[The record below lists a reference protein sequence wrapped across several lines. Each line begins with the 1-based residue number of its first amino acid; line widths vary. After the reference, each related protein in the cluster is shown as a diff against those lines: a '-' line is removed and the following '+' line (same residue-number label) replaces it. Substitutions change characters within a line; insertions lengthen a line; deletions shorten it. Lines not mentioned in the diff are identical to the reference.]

1 MINFFYKKGENLR
14 IIIPKRE
21 VTNADKQRKEM
32 KGKKNNYRIIFVG
45 EKEKNEKAN

>member
-1 MINFFYKKGENLR
+1 MR

-45 EKEKNEKAN
+45 EKMKKRIRNRKIRED

>member
-1 MINFFYKKGENLR
+1 MINFFVTKRGKNLR

-32 KGKKNNYRIIFVG
+32 KRRKNNYRIIFVG
-45 EKEKNEKAN
+45 EK